1 MNILIT
7 GAEGFVGK
15 NLVENFIRDGYD
27 VLHPGFQELDLTC
40 AQSVQSYFD
49 ANKIDVIVHS
59 ATTLRDGTDYPVDVC
74 ENNLRMFFNLARM
87 VEPSVKLINF
97 GSGSEYSRKYWYQKM
112 PEKFFDSHVPDDPH
126 SFSKYVISRY
136 IESSLN
142 KNMVTLRI
150 FGIFGK
156 YEDYNYKFI
165 SNAICKNLF
174 HLDIVINQNVNY
186 DYIYIEDFYEV
197 VKQFVENDSEHQ
209 SYNVT
214 PTAPIDLIT
223 IANLIN
229 DISDYKSPVRVLN
242 DGIGVDYSGDNTR
255 LLSEFDD
262 IKIMEYK
269 DAIADLYSYYKK
281 NILSLD
287 KDALI
292 DDDYLN
298 YAKKLRSE
306 YFIKKND

>member
-15 NLVENFIRDGYD
+15 NLVENFLRDGYD

-59 ATTLRDGTDYPVDVC
+59 ATTLRNGTDYPIDVC
-74 ENNLRMFFNLARM
+74 ENNLRMFFNLARQM
-87 VEPSVKLINF
+87 EPSAKFINF
-97 GSGSEYSRKYWYQKM
+97 GSGSEYSRKYWHKKM
-112 PEKFFDSHVPDDPH
+112 PETFFDSHIPDDPH

-136 IESSLN
+136 IESSSN

-156 YEDYNYKFI
+156 YEDYKYKFI
-165 SNAICKNLF
+165 SNAICKNLL

-197 VKQFVENDSEHQ
+197 VKCFVENDSGHQ

-223 IANLIN
+223 ISNLIN

-242 DGIGVDYSGDNTR
+242 NDIGVDYSGDNTR

-269 DAIADLYSYYKK
+269 DAISDLYSYYKK
-281 NILSLD
+281 NVLSLD
-287 KDALI
+287 KAALI

-306 YFIKKND
+306 YFSKKNN